1 MAGLV
6 KKHIA
11 VVDEKENI
19 SDFYENCMLH
29 EMPMLTGDPKCG
41 LYMNKKTGNLV
52 WLKRRSKEQFW
63 CHKTSRFGN
72 GYYYHFIDQ
81 NHDATKVLI
90 TKKAQRSIFYIG
102 KV

>member
-6 KKHIA
+6 KKH
-11 VVDEKENI
+11 VVVTDDKKEKLL
-19 SDFYENCMLH
+19 DFY

-63 CHKTSRFGN
+63 CHRTNRFGN

-90 TKKAQRSIFYIG
+90 SKKTQRSIFYIG